1 MTDFY
6 VKHFIEAHEATVA
19 DVLTELRKG
28 KKQSHWMWFIFPIIN
43 GLSQSYM
50 GTYYAIG
57 SIAEASAFIN
67 HNYLGSNYKQCLEA
81 ILQNKHK
88 TCLEILDSKVDDEK
102 LRSSLTLFEHLSSDT
117 LTKETIQICLK
128 HFYADKRCKKT
139 LAFLEKHKT
148 KAP

>member
-6 VKHFIEAHEATVA
+6 VKHFVEAHEATVA
-19 DVLTELRKG
+19 DVLTELRNG

-57 SIAEASAFIN
+57 SIAEASAF
-67 HNYLGSNYKQCLEA
+67 NYLGSNYKQCLEA

-102 LRSSLTLFEHLSSDT
+102 LRSSLTLFEGLSSDT

-128 HFYADKRCKKT
+128 HFYEDKRGKKT

-148 KAP
+148 ES

>member
-6 VKHFIEAHEATVA
+6 VKHFVEAHEATIA

-50 GTYYAIG
+50 GRYYAIG

-67 HNYLGSNYKQCLEA
+67 HHYLGSNYKQCLEE

-102 LRSSLTLFEHLSSDT
+102 LRSSLTLFEDLSSDN
-117 LTKETIQICLK
+117 LTKGAIQVCLK

-139 LAFLEKHKT
+139 LAFLEKGET
-148 KAP
+148 KVP